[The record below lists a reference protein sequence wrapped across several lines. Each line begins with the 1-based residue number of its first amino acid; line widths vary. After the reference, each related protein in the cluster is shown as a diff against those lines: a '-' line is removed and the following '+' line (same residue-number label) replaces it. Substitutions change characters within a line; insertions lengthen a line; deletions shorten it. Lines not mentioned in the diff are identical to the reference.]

1 MHKLFKCHSEDQF
14 FKEFRESINQ
24 ISPVDSLQIW
34 VKNIPF
40 TTYRSINEPDKAGI
54 ELQHDLVKPLVED
67 TIIWKNGK
75 RGTALDE
82 FSKEQNCLI
91 AALFVNPNY
100 FLGWYVIKFRDIEQ
114 AKKKHIEIMEMVKL
128 AGYAYE
134 RLVLFS
140 MMELLTNPSKEKQ
153 VQTDEDLLTVI
164 SGYVSQLSHQLKNP
178 MTAIRGYS
186 DLLTNGFLG
195 DINPQQ
201 SKSLETV
208 IYNLDRVNEGILVPN
223 SIFKMY
229 ANRLQKQLQEENIAE
244 LVMHLCHMFSRTN
257 QRTQV
262 RMRCE
267 VDQNVVFPTD
277 RLFFEESFRG
287 IIKTCMHFMEI
298 NQECLITGSRKENT
312 LTMVIN
318 CRVDFM
324 KPISCID
331 NFNSFISELLLN
343 GNFTEM
349 YALWKKSIL
358 LWEYIGGSIA
368 SAELNRNKLKLTLL
382 LKD

>member
-1 MHKLFKCHSEDQF
+1 MHELFKCHSEDQF
-14 FKEFRESINQ
+14 FREFRSSINS
-24 ISPVDSLQIW
+24 IVTVDYLQIW

-40 TTYRSINEPDKAGI
+40 SSYRSINEPDRAGI
-54 ELQHDLVKPLVED
+54 ELQDDLIRPLVEQ
-67 TIIWKNGK
+67 TLLWKNGK
-75 RGTALDE
+75 NGTPLDQ
-82 FSKEQNCLI
+82 FSSEQNCLI
-91 AALFVNPNY
+91 AALFVNPDY
-100 FLGWYVIKFRDIEQ
+100 LLGWFVIKFDDIEL
-114 AKKKHIEIMEMVKL
+114 AKQKNVEITEMIKV

-134 RLVLFS
+134 RHVLFS
-140 MMELLTNPSKEKQ
+140 MMSLLTNPSKEKQ
-153 VQTDEDLLTVI
+153 NRPEEDLLTVM

-195 DINPQQ
+195 EITPQQ
-201 SKSLETV
+201 SRSLETV

-229 ANRLQKQLQEENIAE
+229 ANRLQKQTQEENIGE
-244 LVMHLCHMFSRTN
+244 LIRQLCTMFSRTN

-262 RMRCE
+262 RMKCQ
-267 VDQNVVFPTD
+267 VPTDTLFPTD

-298 NQECLITGSRKENT
+298 NQECLINATRKDNS
-312 LTMVIN
+312 LILVIH
-318 CRVDFM
+318 CRVDFLN
-324 KPISCID
+324 PISCID
-331 NFNSFISELLLN
+331 NFNHFISGTLER

-368 SAELNRNKLKLTLL
+368 SAELNRNKLKLTLQL
-382 LKD
+382 RS

>member
-14 FKEFRESINQ
+14 FREFRASINQ
-24 ISPVDSLQIW
+24 ISPVDYLQIW
-34 VKNIPF
+34 IKNIPF
-40 TTYRSINEPDKAGI
+40 TTYRSVNEPDKAGI
-54 ELQHDLVKPLVED
+54 ELPHNLIKPLIED
-67 TIIWKNGK
+67 TLIWKNGK
-75 RGTALDE
+75 EGTSLDE
-82 FSKEQNCLI
+82 FSKEQNCLV
-91 AALFVNPNY
+91 AALFVNPDY
-100 FLGWYVIKFRDIEQ
+100 FLGWYVIKFHDVEQ
-114 AKKKHIEIMEMVKL
+114 AKKKHTEIMEMIKL

-140 MMELLTNPSKEKQ
+140 MMELLTNPSKEKREQ
-153 VQTDEDLLTVI
+153 QDEDLLTVI

-201 SKSLETV
+201 SRSLETV

-229 ANRLQKQLQEENIAE
+229 ANRLQKHMQEENIAE

-257 QRTQV
+257 QRIQV
-262 RMRCE
+262 RMKCD
-267 VDQNVVFPTD
+267 VDQNIVFPTD

-287 IIKTCMHFMEI
+287 IIKTCMHFMEV
-298 NQECLITGSRKENT
+298 NQECIITGSRKENT
-312 LTMVIN
+312 LNMVIS
-318 CRVDFM
+318 CRVDFLT
-324 KPISCID
+324 PISCID
-331 NFNSFISELLLN
+331 NFNTFISDILLK

-368 SAELNRNKLKLTLL
+368 SAELNRNKLKLTLQ
-382 LKD
+382 LKA

>member
-1 MHKLFKCHSEDQF
+1 MHELFKCHSEEQF
-14 FKEFRESINQ
+14 FQKFRSSINS
-24 ISPVDSLQIW
+24 IVTVDHLQIW

-40 TTYRSINEPDKAGI
+40 STYRSINEPDRTGI
-54 ELQHDLVKPLVED
+54 EINHEVIQPLVEH
-67 TIIWKNGK
+67 TLLWKNGK
-75 RGTALDE
+75 NGTPLDQ
-82 FSKEQNCLI
+82 FSPEQNCLI
-91 AALFVNPNY
+91 AALFVNPDY
-100 FLGWYVIKFRDIEQ
+100 LLGWFVIKFDDLEL
-114 AKKKHIEIMEMVKL
+114 AKQKHTELMEMIKL

-140 MMELLTNPSKEKQ
+140 MMNLLTNPSKEKQ
-153 VQTDEDLLTVI
+153 NHYEADLLTVM

-195 DINPQQ
+195 EITPQQ
-201 SKSLETV
+201 SRSLETV

-229 ANRLQKQLQEENIAE
+229 ANRLQKQMQEENIHE
-244 LVMHLCHMFSRTN
+244 VVMHLCNLFSRTN

-262 RMRCE
+262 RMKCQIDSE
-267 VDQNVVFPTD
+267 LVFPTD

-287 IIKTCMHFMEI
+287 IIKTCMHFMEV
-298 NQECLITGSRKENT
+298 NQECLISGFRKENG
-312 LTMVIN
+312 LFMVIQ
-318 CRVDFM
+318 CRVDFLH
-324 KPISCID
+324 PISCID
-331 NFNSFISELLLN
+331 NFNNFISGVLEK

-368 SAELNRNKLKLTLL
+368 SAELNRNKLKLTLQ
-382 LKD
+382 LKE

>member
-1 MHKLFKCHSEDQF
+1 MHELFKCHSEDQF
-14 FKEFRESINQ
+14 FKAFRESIDQ
-24 ISPVDSLQIW
+24 ISSIDHLQIW

-54 ELQHDLVKPLVED
+54 ELHHDLMKPLVEEPL
-67 TIIWKNGK
+67 IWKNGK
-75 RGTALDE
+75 SGTPLDN
-82 FSKEQNCLI
+82 FSAEQNCLI
-91 AALFVNPNY
+91 AALFVNPDY
-100 FLGWYVIKFRDIEQ
+100 LLGWYVIKFDDIEQ
-114 AKKKHIEIMEMVKL
+114 AKEKHTALLEIIKL

-134 RLVLFS
+134 RLILFS
-140 MMELLTNPSKEKQ
+140 MMDLLTNPSKEKRE
-153 VQTDEDLLTVI
+153 QTDEDLLTVI

-195 DINPQQ
+195 EINPQQ
-201 SKSLETV
+201 SRSLETV

-262 RMRCE
+262 RMKCV

-287 IIKTCMHFMEI
+287 IIKTCMHFMEV
-298 NQECLITGSRKENT
+298 NQECMITGNRKDNV
-312 LTMVIN
+312 LTMVIS

-324 KPISCID
+324 TPISCID
-331 NFNSFISELLLN
+331 NFNTFISGLLIK

-368 SAELNRNKLKLTLL
+368 SAELNRNKLKLTLQ
-382 LKD
+382 LKA